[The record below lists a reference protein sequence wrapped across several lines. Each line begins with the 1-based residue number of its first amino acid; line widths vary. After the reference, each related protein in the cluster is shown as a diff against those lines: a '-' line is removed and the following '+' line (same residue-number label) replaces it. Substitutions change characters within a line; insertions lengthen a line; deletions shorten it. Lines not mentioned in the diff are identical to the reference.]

1 MTSLVDKSLLRQGE
15 QADGEPRLLML
26 ETIREYAL
34 ERLAESGEEEA
45 MRRQHAAFFLAM
57 AEEAYPKMRS
67 AETTTWRKRL
77 EVEYDNLRAA
87 LRWTLESM
95 EAEMGLQLAGALFSF
110 WRLRN
115 HPREGRN
122 WLEQVLA
129 QPGAQARTA
138 ARAKA
143 LRGLGLLAFVQG
155 DFPEAQRLLEESV
168 SVGREMGAAGR
179 RELAHALATLA
190 HVSLLQGN
198 LSAARELAEESMQLF
213 QELGE
218 AWGIAL
224 ALHHLG
230 KATVELGDPLA
241 ARSLLEESVA
251 LFRVA
256 GDRQLLAQ
264 SLNALG
270 LVALR
275 QGDNG
280 VARAQFEEALA
291 VARETGDKKGTTRHG
306 GHQAEALTTMRHRI
320 GYSPCLG
327 RQSLF
332 LSAFLVFGSWA
343 RLLG

>member
-1 MTSLVDKSLLRQGE
+1 
-15 QADGEPRLLML
+15 
-26 ETIREYAL
+26 
-34 ERLAESGEEEA
+34 
-45 MRRQHAAFFLAM
+45 
-57 AEEAYPKMRS
+57 
-67 AETTTWRKRL
+67 
-77 EVEYDNLRAA
+77 
-87 LRWTLESM
+87 M

-306 GHQAEALTTMRHRI
+306 GHQAEVLTTMRHRI